1 MAELSKNQISGGTPV
16 SSEDEKKD
24 TSKQYAGSP
33 TKGKAKLASGDS
45 VKRME
50 APKPDA
56 IDKRVDIARL
66 INYLRDS
73 IQNSVD
79 SRRDWQEGLE
89 TWYKQ
94 YKGVLKPKNFPWEGC
109 SNLHIPITGIIIDT
123 LVSRMINPIF
133 GTQPFVTARGVSQPA
148 PQAVMPSGGND
159 SPHSP
164 YVSDHDKAY
173 DVEHFLDFILTK
185 RIKVYPKVQDW
196 IREAFIYGRGVMK
209 IVWKEEYRKT
219 TRKLSRQD
227 VEEEIAIYQEK
238 IQQGD
243 AELET
248 IEFLD
253 QMAFL
258 ADTHDWERRPL
269 LSMER
274 EEQVYN
280 NPDWVFIP
288 IEDFIFHPRAIDI
301 ASSPYVGHR
310 FRMDYDS
317 LLKAQDQ
324 GIYSNVDLLHPS
336 SSSSESTI
344 ISSHGESMLKDVQ
357 TLEEGYENVQQE
369 AEENLSEIELIEF
382 HGKFDIDD
390 DGRMEDI
397 VATYA
402 PRQGV
407 LLSVRETDLLHGKKP
422 FAEIKMFPVP
432 GRFESQ
438 GVPEIIT
445 DLQQELNDIHNQRID
460 NGTITN
466 AVMFWYDPNS
476 DVDPEIHRPGPGMG
490 FPAGPNQIGILQT
503 GDVKFSSFREEELV
517 RRLIQDRIG
526 VSDFAIGNDA
536 TAIQNKTATGVSAIV
551 NEGNQ
556 RLEMMLRNVAT
567 GLNEAV
573 LQTLQLI
580 QQFGSDNMLFRVVE
594 GAKST
599 MKKVSAR
606 DIQGQYD
613 VDISANSVNTNRLM
627 QLSEIQQQLELA
639 LRAGPE
645 HVNVS
650 PLIKEFMRKSGSRMA
665 DEISV
670 PETEAVLR
678 KAMADPNL
686 LMGLKQQIDELATQ
700 AGLIEPPQTQP
711 AGQPSPA
718 MPTQGGQ
725 GGQGGI
731 DLQGL
736 IQQAVP
742 FLQQLFSGVGQQPPQ
757 PQGPPPPPQQMM

>member
-16 SSEDEKKD
+16 RSEDEKKE
-24 TSKQYAGSP
+24 TSNQYSVPAKQE
-33 TKGKAKLASGDS
+33 TKLPSGDK
-45 VKRME
+45 VNKYKEPM
-50 APKPDA
+50 PDA
-56 IDKRVDIARL
+56 VDDRVDVSHL
-66 INYLRDS
+66 LNFLQES
-73 IQNSVD
+73 VQNSVD
-79 SRRDWQEGLE
+79 ARSDWQEKLE

-94 YKGVLKPKNFPWEGC
+94 YKGIVKQKNFPWEGC

-148 PQAVMPSGGND
+148 PQEAMPGGGND
-159 SPHSP
+159 SPHTSS
-164 YVSDHDKAY
+164 VSDHDKAY
-173 DVEHFLDFILTK
+173 DVEHMLDFVLTK
-185 RIKVYPKVQDW
+185 RVGVYPKVQDW
-196 IREAFIYGRGVMK
+196 IRESFIYGRGVMK
-209 IVWKEEYRKT
+209 IIWKKETRKT
-219 TRKLSRQD
+219 TRKLSREQ
-227 VEEEIAIYQEK
+227 VEDEIMLYQEK
-238 IQQGD
+238 IQMGD
-243 AELET
+243 SSVNT

-258 ADTHDWERRPL
+258 ADNHDWDKRPFL
-269 LSMER
+269 KIER
-274 EEQVYN
+274 EEVVYD

-301 ASSPYVGHR
+301 KSSPYVGHR
-310 FRMDYDS
+310 FRMDYDD
-317 LLKAQDQ
+317 LLKAQDA
-324 GIYSNVDLLHPS
+324 GVYSNVEFLNPS
-336 SSSSESTI
+336 NNNEDASM
-344 ISSHGESMLKDVQ
+344 ISSHGESMLRDVQ
-357 TLEEGYENVQQE
+357 TLEEGYESVQQE
-369 AEENLSEIELIEF
+369 ADEKLSEIELIEW
-382 HGKFDIDD
+382 HGKYDIDN
-390 DGRMEDI
+390 DGRMEDVI
-397 VATYA
+397 ATFS
-402 PRQGV
+402 PKQNV

-556 RLEMMLRNVAT
+556 RLEMMLRNVAI

-580 QQFGSDNMLFRVVE
+580 QQFGKDEMLFRIVE

-599 MKKVSAR
+599 MRKVTAKE
-606 DIQGQYD
+606 IQGQFD
-613 VDISANSVNTNRLM
+613 IDISANSVNTNRLM

-645 HVNVS
+645 YVNVS

-678 KAMADPNL
+678 KATADPNI
-686 LMGLKQQIDELATQ
+686 LMALKQQIDELAMQ

-725 GGQGGI
+725 GGF

-736 IQQAVP
+736 
-742 FLQQLFSGVGQQPPQ
+742 LQQLAPALQGLMGGGGQA
-757 PQGPPPPPQQMM
+757 PQQAPMPQQTNQPM